1 MVNEGVVVVWVSSL
15 MNVNSTIILN
25 IDDNDNVISSRD
37 KYWRKV

>member
-1 MVNEGVVVVWVSSL
+1 MNEGVVVVWVSSL